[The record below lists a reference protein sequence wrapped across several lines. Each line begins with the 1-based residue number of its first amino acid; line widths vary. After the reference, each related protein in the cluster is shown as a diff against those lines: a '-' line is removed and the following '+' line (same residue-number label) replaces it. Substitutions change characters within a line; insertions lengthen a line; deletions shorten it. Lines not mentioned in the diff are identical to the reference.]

1 MLGLGGGPD
10 GCLGGLPTSTPTS
23 SPHRGMYKE
32 GDRGHLRLPSHTLA
46 TAGQSGNFLLLDSGS
61 TEPLGVEEN
70 TCLHFHGLDVGLL
83 LFFACG
89 EGRTKGTVAELRE
102 WLRGPTVGLSPLPG
116 ARGSANHLVVPVSN
130 SMARQV
136 PGTMLAPRTQGTARA
151 EKGLG
156 GGGGPHLDDGKAG
169 AVVLAHALSQEH
181 GRGRLQIAP
190 LTSSQSTEL
199 PSQRRGQT
207 AQPPLALEW
216 SICFREWALGV
227 GRGAGRLQQDS
238 GKATSR
244 LWDGFLLWKMKMLAM
259 ISKVLLQIS
268 IWWFCD

>member
-23 SPHRGMYKE
+23 SPPHRGMYKE

-116 ARGSANHLVVPVSN
+116 GRGSANHLVVPVSN

-136 PGTMLAPRTQGTARA
+136 PSTMLAPRTQGTARA

-156 GGGGPHLDDGKAG
+156 GGWRPTSGRRKSRGCGSGPCTVSGTRKGSSTNCPAHFLPVNRAPFPEEGPDCTASPGPGMEHLLPRVGPGGGERSRP
-169 AVVLAHALSQEH
+169 
-181 GRGRLQIAP
+181 
-190 LTSSQSTEL
+190 
-199 PSQRRGQT
+199 T
-207 AQPPLALEW
+207 AA
-216 SICFREWALGV
+216 
-227 GRGAGRLQQDS
+227 
-238 GKATSR
+238 R
-244 LWDGFLLWKMKMLAM
+244 LW
-259 ISKVLLQIS
+259 
-268 IWWFCD
+268 

>member
-46 TAGQSGNFLLLDSGS
+46 MAGQSGNFLLLDSGS

-116 ARGSANHLVVPVSN
+116 GRGSANHLVVPVSN

-169 AVVLAHALSQEH
+169 AMVLAHALSQN
-181 GRGRLQIAP
+181 
-190 LTSSQSTEL
+190 TEGVVYKL
-199 PSQRRGQT
+199 PRSLPPSQQSSLPRG
-207 AQPPLALEW
+207 
-216 SICFREWALGV
+216 
-227 GRGAGRLQQDS
+227 GARLHSLPWPWNGASASASGPWGWGEEQADCSKTLVKQLHVYGTVSSS
-238 GKATSR
+238 GK
-244 LWDGFLLWKMKMLAM
+244 
-259 ISKVLLQIS
+259 
-268 IWWFCD
+268 